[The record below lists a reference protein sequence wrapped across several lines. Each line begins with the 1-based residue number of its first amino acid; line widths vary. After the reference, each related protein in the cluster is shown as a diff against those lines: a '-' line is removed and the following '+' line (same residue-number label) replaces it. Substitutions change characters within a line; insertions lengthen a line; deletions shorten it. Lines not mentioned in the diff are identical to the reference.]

1 MPQQGKTLSN
11 LMLLALAE
19 VFMGLFPPNILC
31 CFVTSRMPVASPGF
45 THYLHL

>member
-19 VFMGLFPPNILC
+19 MFMGLFQPNILC
-31 CFVTSRMPVASPGF
+31 YFVTSKMPMVSPGF